1 MSGEFDFIENLRRR
15 YDLKAIGDDC
25 AVLPQNGEVDLV
37 ITADLL
43 VEDIDFR
50 LEWTTP
56 EMLGHKALAVSVS
69 DVAAMGG
76 LPKWSLT
83 SIGVPEKLW
92 TSEFIDQ
99 FYKGWHSL
107 ADTLDVVLIGGD
119 VSRTP
124 DRFVIDSVV
133 GGSVPKGKAILRS
146 GAKPGDAIFITGRLG
161 GAAGGLRLLEQGVRL
176 SDCTDWQRRLIRRQ
190 IAPLPRVAE
199 GSSLLES
206 GLASAMIDLSDGLSS
221 DLHHICEASG
231 VGAEID
237 AVKIPIDDDLRQFM
251 ESNEQRLDLA
261 LNGGE
266 DFELLFTVPKEKI
279 SELDPRQFF
288 RIGTV
293 TANVGIVELKGQSEN
308 IILKSSGYRHF

>member
-1 MSGEFDFIENLRRR
+1 MRGEFDFIENLRQR
-15 YDLKAIGDDC
+15 YNLKAVGDDC
-25 AVLPQNGEVDLV
+25 AVLPQSGEVDLV

-92 TSEFIDQ
+92 NSEFIDR

-107 ADTLDVVLIGGD
+107 ADALDVALIGGD

-133 GGSVPKGKAILRS
+133 GGNVPKGKAILRS
-146 GAKPGDAIFITGRLG
+146 GAKPGDAIFVTGRLG

-176 SDCTDWQRRLIRRQ
+176 NDCADWQRRLIRRQ

-199 GSSLLES
+199 GSALLEG

-221 DLHHICEASG
+221 DLHHICGSSG

-237 AVKIPIDDDLRQFM
+237 AAAIPIDDDLRQFTV
-251 ESNEQRLDLA
+251 SSEQRLDFA

-266 DFELLFTVPKEKI
+266 DFELLFTVPQEKI
-279 SELDPRQFF
+279 PALNSGQLF
-288 RIGTV
+288 RIGIV
-293 TANVGIVELKGQSEN
+293 TANIGIVELTTATGKA
-308 IILKSSGYRHF
+308 ILPSTGYRHF